1 MEPPEPRAGRLEGAI
16 EKRRV
21 LQGRS
26 RGVESAVKNPLRMFC
41 SPLAIVDIIAK
52 VDADDVGNV
61 DSVVMMVGRGS
72 VPGSC
77 WMLMLLEAE

>member
-1 MEPPEPRAGRLEGAI
+1 M
-16 EKRRV
+16 

-26 RGVESAVKNPLRMFC
+26 CGVESAVKNPLRMFC
-41 SPLAIVDIIAK
+41 SPPAIVDIIAK

-61 DSVVMMVGRGS
+61 DSVVVMVGRGG

>member
-1 MEPPEPRAGRLEGAI
+1 M
-16 EKRRV
+16 

-41 SPLAIVDIIAK
+41 SPPAIVEIIAK
-52 VDADDVGNV
+52 IDADDIGVV
-61 DSVVMMVGRGS
+61 DSVVVMVGRGS

>member
-1 MEPPEPRAGRLEGAI
+1 M
-16 EKRRV
+16 

-41 SPLAIVDIIAK
+41 SPPAIVDIIAK
-52 VDADDVGNV
+52 VDADDADDVGNV
-61 DSVVMMVGRGS
+61 DSVVVMVGRGS

>member
-1 MEPPEPRAGRLEGAI
+1 MEPPEPRAGRPEGAI

-41 SPLAIVDIIAK
+41 SPPANVDIIAR
-52 VDADDVGNV
+52 VDADDVGSV
-61 DSVVMMVGRGS
+61 DSVVVMVGRGS
-72 VPGSC
+72 VSGSC
-77 WMLMLLEAE
+77 WMLIILEAE